1 MTGVAWS
8 LPVLPS
14 SSLRPTGDR
23 RNPLSA
29 HVVNLDDLPNLEANI
44 VRPGQ
49 QPGVGKKTTRFLGL
63 PDQDFV
69 HPTKPPY
76 AYFIE
81 RPAGDVTPD
90 HAHNADRTEFVV
102 EGRIEWRERGKPP
115 VEYGA
120 GTLTFVEAGTTY
132 GYTVLEDAKIL
143 ILFERSPGMNYR

>member
-1 MTGVAWS
+1 M
-8 LPVLPS
+8 P
-14 SSLRPTGDR
+14 
-23 RNPLSA
+23 A
-29 HVVNLDDLPNLEANI
+29 HVVNLHDRPDLESKI
-44 VRPGQ
+44 DRPGATLAAA
-49 QPGVGKKTTRFLGL
+49 GRKTTRFLGL

-69 HPTKPPY
+69 QPTKPPY

-90 HAHNADRTEFVV
+90 HAHNANRTEFVV

-120 GTLTFVEAGTTY
+120 GTLTWVEAGTVY

>member
-1 MTGVAWS
+1 M
-8 LPVLPS
+8 
-14 SSLRPTGDR
+14 
-23 RNPLSA
+23 SA
-29 HVVNLDDLPNLEANI
+29 HVVNLHDRPDLEAKI

-49 QPGVGKKTTRFLGL
+49 KPGAQRKTTRFLGL

-81 RPAGDVTPD
+81 RPAGDITPD
-90 HAHNADRTEFVV
+90 HAHDADRTEFVV

-120 GTLTFVEAGTTY
+120 GTLTFVEAGTIY

-143 ILFERSPGMNYR
+143 ILFARSPGMNYR

>member
-1 MTGVAWS
+1 M
-8 LPVLPS
+8 P
-14 SSLRPTGDR
+14 
-23 RNPLSA
+23 A
-29 HVVNLDDLPNLEANI
+29 HVVNIQDRPDVESKI
-44 VRPGQ
+44 ERPG
-49 QPGVGKKTTRFLGL
+49 GARRAGRKSTRFLGL

-90 HAHNADRTEFVV
+90 HAHDANRTEFVV

-115 VEYGA
+115 VEYGP
-120 GTLTFVEAGTTY
+120 GTLTWVEAGTIY

>member
-1 MTGVAWS
+1 M
-8 LPVLPS
+8 
-14 SSLRPTGDR
+14 
-23 RNPLSA
+23 SA
-29 HVVNLDDLPNLEANI
+29 HVVNLHDRPDLESKI
-44 VRPGQ
+44 ERPGH
-49 QPGVGKKTTRFLGL
+49 GAARGRKSTRFLGL

-76 AYFIE
+76 ASFIE

-90 HAHNADRTEFVV
+90 HAHDANRTEFVV

-115 VEYGA
+115 VVYGA
-120 GTLTFVEAGTTY
+120 GTLTWVEAGTIY

>member
-1 MTGVAWS
+1 M
-8 LPVLPS
+8 
-14 SSLRPTGDR
+14 
-23 RNPLSA
+23 SA
-29 HVVNLDDLPNLEANI
+29 HVVNLHDRPDLESKI
-44 VRPGQ
+44 ERPGH
-49 QPGVGKKTTRFLGL
+49 GAARGRKSTRFLGL

-90 HAHNADRTEFVV
+90 HAHDANRTEFVV

-115 VEYGA
+115 VVYGA
-120 GTLTFVEAGTTY
+120 GTLTWVEAGTIY

>member
-1 MTGVAWS
+1 M
-8 LPVLPS
+8 P
-14 SSLRPTGDR
+14 
-23 RNPLSA
+23 A
-29 HVVNLDDLPNLEANI
+29 HVVNLHERPDVEAKI
-44 VRPGQ
+44 ERPGAVIAK
-49 QPGVGKKTTRFLGL
+49 GRKTTRFLGL

-69 HPTKPPY
+69 DPNKPPY

-90 HAHNADRTEFVV
+90 HAHNANRTEFVV
-102 EGRIEWRERGKPP
+102 EGRIEWRERGKAP

-120 GTLTFVEAGTTY
+120 GTLTWVEAGTTY

>member
-1 MTGVAWS
+1 M
-8 LPVLPS
+8 
-14 SSLRPTGDR
+14 
-23 RNPLSA
+23 SA
-29 HVVNLDDLPNLEANI
+29 HVVNLHDRPDVESKI
-44 VRPGQ
+44 ERPGH
-49 QPGVGKKTTRFLGL
+49 GAARGRKSTRFLGL

-90 HAHNADRTEFVV
+90 HAHDANRTEFVV

-115 VEYGA
+115 VVYGA
-120 GTLTFVEAGTTY
+120 GTLTWVEAGTIY

>member
-1 MTGVAWS
+1 MA
-8 LPVLPS
+8 
-14 SSLRPTGDR
+14 
-23 RNPLSA
+23 A
-29 HVVNLDDLPNLEANI
+29 HVVNLNDLPNLEASI

-49 QPGVGKKTTRFLGL
+49 KPALGRKSTRFLGL

-69 HPTKPPY
+69 LPTKPPY

-102 EGRIEWRERGKPP
+102 EGRIEWREHGKPP

-143 ILFERSPGMNYR
+143 ILFAKSPGMNYR